1 MSKQGN
7 QDVELPRIR
16 RRNDSWDGKTIQ
28 YLVSHSSKK
37 SSGEMAMEG
46 LTSYWLIEAL
56 VGKVD
61 KEEFIEACLSSIG
74 QLEGKLAKI
83 KFLMARV
90 GEPFE
95 VVANSSAIVS
105 PQQIQQKEASI
116 VEKKPPIST
125 KTSWKGKEEFEEV
138 ELEIQDEESLLAD
151 DDLGLIDLKM
161 TPELVIATQLLG
173 FEETR

>member
-7 QDVELPRIR
+7 LDVELPRIR

-37 SSGEMAMEG
+37 SSGEMAMEA

-56 VGKVD
+56 VGKVG

-83 KFLMARV
+83 KFLMERV

-95 VVANSSAIVS
+95 VVANSSE
-105 PQQIQQKEASI
+105 IQPRQEMHQGEPSI
-116 VEKKPPIST
+116 VENTLSIST
-125 KTSWKGKEEFEEV
+125 NMSRDDNEEQE
-138 ELEIQDEESLLAD
+138 EESSPDD

>member
-1 MSKQGN
+1 MNKRGN
-7 QDVELPRIR
+7 QDIELPRIKR
-16 RRNDSWDGKTIQ
+16 KNDSWDGRTIE
-28 YLVSHSSKK
+28 YLVNHPSKK

-56 VGKVD
+56 VGKVG

-74 QLEGKLAKI
+74 QLEGKLVKI
-83 KFLMARV
+83 RLLMERV

-95 VVANSSAIVS
+95 VVANSSVIVS
-105 PQQIQQKEASI
+105 PQQMQQKEPSI
-116 VEKKPPIST
+116 VEKNLPIST
-125 KTSWKGKEEFEEV
+125 NMNWGGKQEIEELDPETEE
-138 ELEIQDEESLLAD
+138 EESLLSD